1 MSKTK
6 NTGNFALVQTRCT
19 ICNFL
24 KMHGIG
30 KDKTKKSL
38 DSEERHQTYSIHLVK
53 RKLFPR
59 VTYLHVW
66 KPDTK
71 ACSVVNRHC

>member
-1 MSKTK
+1 
-6 NTGNFALVQTRCT
+6 
-19 ICNFL
+19 
-24 KMHGIG
+24 MHGIG

-38 DSEERHQTYSIHLVK
+38 DSEERPQTYSIHLVK

-59 VTYLHVW
+59 VTHLHMW

-71 ACSVVNRHC
+71 AWRVVNRHF